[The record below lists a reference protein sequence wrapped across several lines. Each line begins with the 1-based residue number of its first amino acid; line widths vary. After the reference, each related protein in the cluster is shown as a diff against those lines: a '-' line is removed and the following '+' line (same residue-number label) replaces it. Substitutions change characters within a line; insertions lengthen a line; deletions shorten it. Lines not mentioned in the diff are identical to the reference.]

1 MQSIFIQDTTRS
13 ERVKI
18 VENTLRF
25 QARDEKVTDTIKISQ
40 GKTIYQP
47 YIDGRREMAE
57 INAEYHLPLEE

>member
-18 VENTLRF
+18 VENTLRS

>member
-18 VENTLRF
+18 VENTLRS

-57 INAEYHLPLEE
+57 INAKYHLPLEE

>member
-18 VENTLRF
+18 VENTLRS
-25 QARDEKVTDTIKISQ
+25 QARDEKVTDTRKISQ